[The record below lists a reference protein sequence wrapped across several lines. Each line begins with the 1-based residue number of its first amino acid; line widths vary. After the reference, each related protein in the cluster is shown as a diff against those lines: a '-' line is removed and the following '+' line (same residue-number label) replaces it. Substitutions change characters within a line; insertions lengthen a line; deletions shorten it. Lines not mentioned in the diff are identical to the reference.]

1 MSGRLAKA
9 LFWGTA
15 LLILYAAIL
24 AYSVSPP
31 SEKSSPGAG

>member
-1 MSGRLAKA
+1 MRGRIAKA

-15 LLILYAAIL
+15 LLVLYGVIL

-31 SEKSSPGAG
+31 SEKGSSGNG